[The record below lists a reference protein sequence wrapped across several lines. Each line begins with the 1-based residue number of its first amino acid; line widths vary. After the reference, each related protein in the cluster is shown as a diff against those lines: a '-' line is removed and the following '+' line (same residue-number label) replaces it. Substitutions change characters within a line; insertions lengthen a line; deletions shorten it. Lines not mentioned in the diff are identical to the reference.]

1 MIIGI
6 GTDIVE
12 IKRLKEK
19 KDVLSKRILSE
30 KEYAQY
36 VTYEGVRQ
44 EEYLAGRFAAKEAV
58 FKAIDKDLVISQ
70 IEILNDEKGKP
81 ICHIDGYT
89 IHVSI
94 AHEKEYATSY
104 VICEK

>member
-70 IEILNDEKGKP
+70 IEILNDEKENQFAISMGIRYMFLLLMKKNMRQ
-81 ICHIDGYT
+81 
-89 IHVSI
+89 
-94 AHEKEYATSY
+94 AM
-104 VICEK
+104 